1 MKFPKGVVVE
11 QVFMPDTGDMTS
23 EAKRAL
29 EELVNKD
36 ILITLRGQIKFSGS
50 RVLTFQATDAYDRI
64 DTIGVRVSDIVGLEF
79 PNE

>member
-1 MKFPKGVVVE
+1 MKFPKGIEVE
-11 QVFMPDTGDMTS
+11 KVFVPETGDMTS

-29 EELVNKD
+29 EGLVNKD
-36 ILITLRGQIKFSGS
+36 ILITLKGKIKFSGS
-50 RVLTFQATDAYDRI
+50 RVLTFQATDAYDKV

>member
-11 QVFMPDTGDMTS
+11 QVLNENTGDLTA
-23 EAKRAL
+23 EARRAV

-36 ILITLRGQIKFSGS
+36 ILITLKGKVKWVGS
-50 RVLTFQATDAYDRI
+50 RVLTFQATDAYDKV
-64 DTIGVRVSDIVGLEF
+64 DTLGVRVSDIVGLEF

>member
-11 QVFMPDTGDMTS
+11 QVLNEDTGDLTA
-23 EAKRAL
+23 EARRAV

-36 ILITLRGQIKFSGS
+36 ILITLKGKVKWVGS
-50 RVLTFQATDAYDRI
+50 RVLTFQATDAYDKV
-64 DTIGVRVSDIVGLEF
+64 DTLGVRVSDIVGLEF

>member
-11 QVFMPDTGDMTS
+11 RVLNEDTGDLTA
-23 EAKRAL
+23 EARRAV

-36 ILITLRGQIKFSGS
+36 ILITLKGKVKWVGS
-50 RVLTFQATDAYDRI
+50 RVLTFQATDAYDKV
-64 DTIGVRVSDIVGLEF
+64 DTLGVRVSDIVGLEF

>member
-11 QVFMPDTGDMTS
+11 QVFNENTGDLTA
-23 EAKRAL
+23 EARRAV

-36 ILITLRGQIKFSGS
+36 ILITLKGKVKWVGS
-50 RVLTFQATDAYDRI
+50 RVLTFQATDAYDKV
-64 DTIGVRVSDIVGLEF
+64 DTLGVRVSDIVGLEF